1 MIGLA
6 GLCNSI
12 LNPID
17 LSHKLTDSAKPVAKA
32 KVKSRLGPEPKPF
45 YSPLWDENKTGPGR
59 RVISI
64 KFEGGER
71 LKRCPQCEIWKP
83 ADTKSFNIDPHQLIG
98 ISSRCRCCSRKN
110 QRKTKVVDT
119 KQ

>member
-12 LNPID
+12 LNPVD
-17 LSHKLTDSAKPVAKA
+17 LSHKLTDGTNSITKA
-32 KVKSRLGPEPKPF
+32 KVKQRLGPEPKPF
-45 YSPLWDENKTGPGR
+45 YSPIWAKNNIGPGR

-71 LKRCPQCEIWKP
+71 LKRCPQCEIWKS
-83 ADTKSFNIDPHQLIG
+83 ADTESFSIDRHQLIG

-110 QRKTKVVDT
+110 QRKTKA
-119 KQ
+119 